1 MWMLIGEASVV
12 VLGGRMGGLV
22 YEGTGRRSE
31 TGWVWVWVLLSGLS
45 ELLEVVCGGC
55 GVGPHSRPIYL
66 L

>member
-12 VLGGRMGGLV
+12 ALGGRMGGLV
-22 YEGTGRRSE
+22 YEGIGRRSE
-31 TGWVWVWVLLSGLS
+31 TEWVWVWELLSGLS

-55 GVGPHSRPIYL
+55 GVGLRSRPIYL